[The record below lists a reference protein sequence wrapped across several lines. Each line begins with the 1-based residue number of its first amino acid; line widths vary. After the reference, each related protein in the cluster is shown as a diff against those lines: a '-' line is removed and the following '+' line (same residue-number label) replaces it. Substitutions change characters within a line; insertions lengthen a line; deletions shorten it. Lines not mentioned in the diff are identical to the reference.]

1 MVRLYGIAV
10 ASFKAP
16 AVVESLEP
24 STRTIVMRRLGTTA
38 ASTYKLGPGFANIS
52 SLKAG
57 DIVEATLVQEL
68 AVYVLRDGEAPG
80 AGGAPEKITAD
91 ARVLSVD
98 QSYRLLTLQYPNGQ
112 NETFK
117 VPLGV
122 RLKEMAAG
130 DSVVIRPIEAV
141 SLRQQR

>member
-1 MVRLYGIAV
+1 RSKLTSHAR
-10 ASFKAP
+10 AP
-16 AVVESLEP
+16 AAEGFFLGPYLATFGSL
-24 STRTIVMRRLGTTA
+24 TRPTA
-38 ASTYKLGPGFANIS
+38 ASTYKLGPGVANIS

-57 DIVEATLVQEL
+57 DIVEATLVPEL
-68 AVYVLRDGEAPG
+68 NVYVLRDGEAPG
-80 AGGAPEKITAD
+80 AGGVPEKITAD

-98 QSYRLLTLQYPNGQ
+98 PSYRLLTLQYPNGE

-122 RLKEMAAG
+122 RLNEMAAG